1 MGSKISK
8 GDDNSF
14 FEEAKSRSD
23 YYVSHTYVTRNNYT
37 LTRKTPMEE
46 GMAVQLALRAIPW
59 IGKAEGIVYIITTRG
74 RTIVDI
80 PNVDI

>member
-1 MGSKISK
+1 
-8 GDDNSF
+8 
-14 FEEAKSRSD
+14 
-23 YYVSHTYVTRNNYT
+23 
-37 LTRKTPMEE
+37 MEE